1 MKRYSILSTIL
12 LALLLCPATSF
23 ALNEW
28 TIIIYQCADDSSSS
42 TLEDAAIRDLIELDS
57 VGSQGGLEIIAQVDR
72 GTKLSSLMESVYSD
86 PNYSGATRYLINK
99 DKWQNE
105 GKIGEVDMG
114 SPKTLWD
121 CLKWAAKDHAAKHYF
136 LVLAGHGSGVFSWR
150 GTGSVSSS
158 TPGAV
163 DFDPDNFVA
172 YDSSSGDCLTVFEV
186 NAVLAAFQQRL
197 NRGRPVD
204 MIAFDS
210 CNSGCVEVMYQLR
223 NTVKIAIASASTMPM
238 CGLDYRAIASA
249 IARNNQI
256 DAEELAKIAVKAF
269 IDAAPCNGKG
279 DILGAFRLS
288 EMDNLA
294 GSISRLSMELLKAMR
309 ETGRGFGVSDLV
321 SYNDNYWDIKRLC
334 DSIVGGDL
342 KLNGASNYSQVQ
354 EYAQEVLNDR
364 SASVISLWYGGGY
377 ASQKAGGL
385 SIAWPEKDDYRKYR
399 NFYKALDFSQNT
411 KWDEVLDR
419 RELGIDN

>member
-1 MKRYSILSTIL
+1 MKRFSILSTIL
-12 LALLLCPATSF
+12 FALLVCPAMTF

-72 GTKLSSLMESVYSD
+72 GTKLSNLMKQVYSD
-86 PNYSGATRYLINK
+86 PDYSGASRYLIK
-99 DKWQNE
+99 RDKWQGE

-121 CLKWAAKDHAAKHYF
+121 CLKWAAKDHPAKHYF

-158 TPGAV
+158 NPGAV
-163 DFDPDNFVA
+163 NFDPDNFVA
-172 YDSSSGDCLTVFEV
+172 YDDSSGDCLTVFEV
-186 NAVLAAFQQRL
+186 NAVLSAFQQRL
-197 NRGRPVD
+197 NRGRPID

-210 CNSGCVEVMYQLR
+210 CNAGCVEALYQFR
-223 NTVKIAIASASTMPM
+223 HTVKIAIASASTVPM
-238 CGLDYRAIASA
+238 CGLDYQAIASA
-249 IARNNQI
+249 IARNNHI
-256 DAEELAKIAVKAF
+256 DPEELAKIAVKAF
-269 IDAAPCNGKG
+269 IDEAPCNGKG
-279 DILGAFRLS
+279 DIMGAFRLDRL
-288 EMDNLA
+288 ETLA

-321 SYNDNYWDIKRLC
+321 SYNDNYWDLKRLC
-334 DSIVGGDL
+334 QSIVRGEL
-342 KLNGASNYSQVQ
+342 KLNGASNYHQVQ
-354 EYAQEVLNDR
+354 EYAQEVLTDR
-364 SASVISLWYGGGY
+364 SAATISLWYGGDY

-399 NFYKALDFSQNT
+399 NFYKALDFSHNT